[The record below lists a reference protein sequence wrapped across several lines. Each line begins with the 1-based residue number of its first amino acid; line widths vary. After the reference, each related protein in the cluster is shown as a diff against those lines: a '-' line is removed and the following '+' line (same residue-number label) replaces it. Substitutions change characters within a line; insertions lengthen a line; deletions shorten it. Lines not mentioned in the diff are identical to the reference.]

1 MIIGLRPVIF
11 FFVMLRIV
19 HEMYT
24 KCLALLCLHDF
35 VAICHFSVSFCFY
48 FVKLFLGD
56 TVTNRLRH
64 YLIGRGVNNLHWSR
78 MDNDQTK
85 SRLDQWIA
93 RARQNL
99 ATRRGEKPLTKA
111 GQLRAV
117 WPEIQIAL
125 DDGQSLKAVRGWLE
139 EQGVVFTIDP
149 LRTYVSRIRRERRK
163 KAAERFLDAAM
174 ATPGPGAV
182 VTAEPPSVAPTPV
195 PPASEPI
202 VAERTLG
209 PLAQAQEALAKR
221 RFDIRLIHGDGDP
234 SDRNLF

>member
-1 MIIGLRPVIF
+1 
-11 FFVMLRIV
+11 
-19 HEMYT
+19 
-24 KCLALLCLHDF
+24 
-35 VAICHFSVSFCFY
+35 
-48 FVKLFLGD
+48 
-56 TVTNRLRH
+56 
-64 YLIGRGVNNLHWSR
+64 

-93 RARQNL
+93 RARQSL

-125 DDGQSLKAVRGWLE
+125 DDGQSLKAIRGWLE
-139 EQGVVFTIDP
+139 EQGVVFTIDS

-174 ATPGPGAV
+174 ATPGPGTAV
-182 VTAEPPSVAPTPV
+182 TVEPPSVAPTPV
-195 PPASEPI
+195 SPASEPI
-202 VAERTLG
+202 VAEPTLG
-209 PLAQAQEALAKR
+209 PLAQAQEALSKR

>member
-1 MIIGLRPVIF
+1 MSRVVALRCLCCDLYAFCFVLFLFCGAKIF
-11 FFVMLRIV
+11 FFD
-19 HEMYT
+19 
-24 KCLALLCLHDF
+24 A
-35 VAICHFSVSFCFY
+35 
-48 FVKLFLGD
+48 
-56 TVTNRLRH
+56 VTNGLRH
-64 YLIGRGVNNLHWSR
+64 FLIGRGANNPNWSR

-125 DDGQSLKAVRGWLE
+125 DDGQSLKAIRGWLE
-139 EQGVVFTIDP
+139 DQGVVFTIDS
-149 LRTYVSRIRRERRK
+149 LRTYVSRIRRERRR

-174 ATPGPGAV
+174 TTTGSSAAITAQARSVIPTAV
-182 VTAEPPSVAPTPV
+182 SLSPE
-195 PPASEPI
+195 SEPI
-202 VAERTLG
+202 VVEQRRG

-221 RFDIRLIHGDGDP
+221 RFDIRAIHGDGDP